1 MKQIKISMRNLH
13 SICHAAIIAIVA
25 ISFVTQAKPALAD
38 YKITILHINDIL
50 SRLEPVDHN
59 GVPCPIEVRFS
70 TTCIGGAP
78 RLAAVIK
85 LAREQSSNVILLDAG
100 GEFTGSPLWDSQK
113 EHAISAVLTRL
124 GVDAMGV
131 GFTEFAEGSPV
142 LGQFIHEVRFPLLSA
157 NVNVERDPYLVDQIW
172 PFVVIDR
179 GGDRIGLIGYSSE
192 DIRSKSHP
200 SLETRIDPIENSVK
214 FAVRMVKSMGI
225 TKIIAISHAG
235 YARDKQI
242 AENVEDIDVIVG
254 GNSHTYLA
262 NKVKEAEGPYP
273 TVIKGPT
280 KKPVLVVQAGA
291 FGQYLGKL
299 EVVFDAKGV
308 VKSWK
313 GDPILLDVGVAE
325 DAEMRAA
332 LDVMEA
338 TAAQQASVTPAA
350 AAAVA
355 GTVR

>member
-1 MKQIKISMRNLH
+1 MKQTKISARHLS
-13 SICHAAIIAIVA
+13 SICWIAIAAIVA
-25 ISFVTQAKPALAD
+25 IAFVTQAEPARAD
-38 YKITILHINDIL
+38 YKITILHINDVL

-70 TTCIGGAP
+70 TNCIGGAP
-78 RLAAVIK
+78 RLASVIK
-85 LAREQSSNVILLDAG
+85 TAREQSSNVLLLDAG
-100 GEFTGSPLWDSQK
+100 GEFTGSPLWDRQK
-113 EHAISAVLTRL
+113 ERAIATVMTRL

-131 GFTEFAEGSPV
+131 GFPEFSEGSSV

-192 DIRSKSHP
+192 DIRSRSHP
-200 SLETRIDPIENSVK
+200 SAETRIDPIENSVK

-225 TKIIAISHAG
+225 TKIIAVSYAG

-242 AENVEDIDVIVG
+242 AETVEDIDIIVG
-254 GNSHTYLA
+254 GNSHTLLA
-262 NKVKEAEGPYP
+262 NSKMKEADGPYP

-291 FGQYLGKL
+291 YGQYVGKL
-299 EVVFDAKGV
+299 DVVFDAKGV

-313 GDPILLDVGVAE
+313 GEPILLDVGVTE

-332 LDVMEA
+332 LEVMEA
-338 TAAQQASVTPAA
+338 GAQQA
-350 AAAVA
+350 AVVGA